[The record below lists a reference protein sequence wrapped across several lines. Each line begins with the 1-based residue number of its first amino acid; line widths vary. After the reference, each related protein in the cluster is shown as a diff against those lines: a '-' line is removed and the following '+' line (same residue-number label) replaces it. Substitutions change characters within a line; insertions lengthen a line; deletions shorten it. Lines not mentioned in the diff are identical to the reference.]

1 MTRRRRGIPAAVAL
15 AALLAAGSAAGAQGG
30 PGFRFKAPTASLSL
44 RAGFGAP
51 SARSDLF
58 DFVTDTLSLGRG
70 DFGGMQLA
78 ADFALLASPG
88 SRWALVL
95 GVGHQSSSAMSDFRN
110 WEDGDGRPIEQR
122 TQFRQVPISL
132 GVRAAL
138 TSPGR
143 QIGSLAWVPAQLTP
157 YVTAGGGTTWY
168 RFRQRGD
175 FVDFATFDVFN
186 TTVQTSG
193 WGATAYAGGGFD
205 WTLHPGLAITTDA
218 RWQFGSADVGGDFEG
233 FDRIDLSGLA
243 ITTGLT
249 FRF

>member
-1 MTRRRRGIPAAVAL
+1 MTRRRRGLPAAV
-15 AALLAAGSAAGAQGG
+15 AALLAAGSPALAQGG
-30 PGFRFKAPTASLSL
+30 PGFSFRAPTASLSV

-58 DFVTDTLSLGRG
+58 EFVTDTLSLDRG
-70 DFGGMQLA
+70 DFGGLSAA
-78 ADFALLASPG
+78 ADVALMASPG

-122 TQFRQVPISL
+122 TEFRQVPLSL
-132 GVRAAL
+132 GLRMAL

-157 YVTAGGGTTWY
+157 YVTAGGGATWY

-175 FVDFATFDVFN
+175 FVDFETLDVFN
-186 TTVQTSG
+186 TTIQASG
-193 WGATAYAGGGFD
+193 WGATAYAGGGLEY
-205 WTLHPGLAITTDA
+205 TLRPGIALATDA
-218 RWQFGSADVGGDFEG
+218 RWQFGGADVGGDFQG